1 MNSNIQIIRYQE
13 CESSLWKNGGGSTK
27 QLLISP
33 KDADLTNFDY
43 RISIATISSD
53 GPFSPFPGIDR
64 QLCILEGAGVKLK
77 MMSNDAAEANELI
90 LSPNEPAFCFSGET
104 HIESQL
110 LDKQIIDFNVMTK
123 RGKYR
128 AYIERL
134 ELYGSLSPESIE
146 TSNIDDAHQTSN
158 VHNNELQQWLL
169 CLEPLNLVYQ
179 GQIIQLKRYDM
190 VQCPQVSIPHVHLS
204 EIQSFEVE
212 SQKMLS
218 GKIEDPET
226 KSADAKSTQVNR
238 QKAEDFILIS
248 NTQTQLLRIVIECTK
263 RF

>member
-1 MNSNIQIIRYQE
+1 MNSNIQIIRYEE

-33 KDADLTNFDY
+33 KDADLSNFDF

-53 GPFSPFPGIDR
+53 GPFSIFPGIDR
-64 QLCILEGAGVKLK
+64 QLCILEGEGVKLLMPENGAK
-77 MMSNDAAEANELI
+77 PSEL
-90 LSPNEPAFCFSGET
+90 LLRPNQAAFCFSGET
-104 HIESQL
+104 QIESQL

-134 ELYGSLSPESIE
+134 ELNGSLSPESSE
-146 TSNIDDAHQTSN
+146 TSYIDDAHQTSN

-190 VQCPQVSIPHVHLS
+190 VQCLRGQNLKAQPSKMKRLEEIETSDATSSDAELPILKHSHIENPSLLNHKQCQV
-204 EIQSFEVE
+204 
-212 SQKMLS
+212 
-218 GKIEDPET
+218 
-226 KSADAKSTQVNR
+226 
-238 QKAEDFILIS
+238 
-248 NTQTQLLRIVIECTK
+248 LRIVIECTK
-263 RF
+263 KF

>member
-1 MNSNIQIIRYQE
+1 VNSNIQIIRYIE

-53 GPFSPFPGIDR
+53 GPFSQFPSIDR

-90 LSPNEPAFCFSGET
+90 LRPNEPAFCFSGET
-104 HIESQL
+104 QIESQL

-134 ELYGSLSPESIE
+134 ELNGSLSLEPFKTCHED
-146 TSNIDDAHQTSN
+146 NIHQPTN
-158 VHNNELQQWLL
+158 LNNNEPIEWLL

-190 VQCPQVSIPHVHLS
+190 VQYLQGQDLKAQPSKMKRLDEIETSDATYSDAELPILKHSHIKTPSLLNHKQCQV
-204 EIQSFEVE
+204 
-212 SQKMLS
+212 
-218 GKIEDPET
+218 
-226 KSADAKSTQVNR
+226 
-238 QKAEDFILIS
+238 
-248 NTQTQLLRIVIECTK
+248 LRIVIECTK
-263 RF
+263 KF

>member
-1 MNSNIQIIRYQE
+1 MSANIQIIRYQE

-77 MMSNDAAEANELI
+77 MMSDDLAEPNQLI
-90 LSPNEPAFCFSGET
+90 LRPNEPAFCFSGET
-104 HIESQL
+104 QIESKL

-134 ELYGSLSPESIE
+134 ELNGSLNPESSE
-146 TSNIDDAHQTSN
+146 TSHIDDAHQTPN

-190 VQCPQVSIPHVHLS
+190 VQCLRGQNLKAQPS
-204 EIQSFEVE
+204 EMQRLEEVE
-212 SQKMLS
+212 TSDATSSDAELPILKHT
-218 GKIEDPET
+218 DR
-226 KSADAKSTQVNR
+226 KSV
-238 QKAEDFILIS
+238 
-248 NTQTQLLRIVIECTK
+248 V
-263 RF
+263 

>member
-1 MNSNIQIIRYQE
+1 MNSNIQIIRYIE

-53 GPFSPFPGIDR
+53 GPFSIFPGIDR
-64 QLCILEGAGVKLK
+64 QLCILEGEGVKLLMPENGAK
-77 MMSNDAAEANELI
+77 PSEL
-90 LSPNEPAFCFSGET
+90 LLRPNQAAFCFSGET
-104 HIESQL
+104 QIESQL

-134 ELYGSLSPESIE
+134 ELNGSLSPESSE
-146 TSNIDDAHQTSN
+146 TSYIDDAHQTSN

-190 VQCPQVSIPHVHLS
+190 VQYLQGQDLKAQPSKMKRLEEIETSDATYSDAELPILKHSHIKTPSLLNHKQCQV
-204 EIQSFEVE
+204 
-212 SQKMLS
+212 
-218 GKIEDPET
+218 
-226 KSADAKSTQVNR
+226 
-238 QKAEDFILIS
+238 
-248 NTQTQLLRIVIECTK
+248 LRIVIECTK
-263 RF
+263 KF

>member
-1 MNSNIQIIRYQE
+1 MKPDIQIIRYQD

-43 RISIATISSD
+43 RISIATISSN

-64 QLCILEGAGVKLK
+64 QLCILEGEGVKL
-77 MMSNDAAEANELI
+77 MMSDNAAKSSELV
-90 LSPNEPAFCFSGET
+90 LRPNQPAFCFSGET
-104 HIESQL
+104 QIESQL

-134 ELYGSLSPESIE
+134 ELNSSLSLEPSKTCHE
-146 TSNIDDAHQTSN
+146 DN
-158 VHNNELQQWLL
+158 VHRPTNPQNNEPLQWLL

-179 GQIIQLKRYDM
+179 GKIIQLKHYDM
-190 VQCPQVSIPHVHLS
+190 L
-204 EIQSFEVE
+204 EY
-212 SQKMLS
+212 QKEKVTFS
-218 GKIEDPET
+218 GTINSVRLIKVTLEKIAYD
-226 KSADAKSTQVNR
+226 
-238 QKAEDFILIS
+238 
-248 NTQTQLLRIVIECTK
+248 
-263 RF
+263 

>member
-1 MNSNIQIIRYQE
+1 MNSNIQIIRYEE

-53 GPFSPFPGIDR
+53 GPFSIFPGIDR
-64 QLCILEGAGVKLK
+64 QLCILEGEGVKLL
-77 MMSNDAAEANELI
+77 MSENGAKPSEL
-90 LSPNEPAFCFSGET
+90 LLRPNQATFCFSGET
-104 HIESQL
+104 QIESQL

-134 ELYGSLSPESIE
+134 ELNGSLSLEPSKTCHE
-146 TSNIDDAHQTSN
+146 DN
-158 VHNNELQQWLL
+158 VHQPTNPHRNEPQQWLL
-169 CLEPLNLVYQ
+169 CLAPMTCIYQ
-179 GQIIQLKRYDM
+179 GEIMQLQRYDM
-190 VQCPQVSIPHVHLS
+190 VQCPQALIPKALS
-204 EIQSFEVE
+204 PELQSSAVE
-212 SQKMLS
+212 AQRA
-218 GKIEDPET
+218 
-226 KSADAKSTQVNR
+226 KSADVQFSNVNSPEVENLTLISDKQTQV
-238 QKAEDFILIS
+238 
-248 NTQTQLLRIVIECTK
+248 LRIVIECTK

>member
-1 MNSNIQIIRYQE
+1 MNSNIQIIRYEE

-33 KDADLTNFDY
+33 KDSDLTNFDY

-53 GPFSPFPGIDR
+53 GPFSIFPGIDR
-64 QLCILEGAGVKLK
+64 QLCILEGEGVKLLMPENGAK
-77 MMSNDAAEANELI
+77 PSEL
-90 LSPNEPAFCFSGET
+90 LLRPNQAAFCFSGET
-104 HIESQL
+104 QIESQL

-134 ELYGSLSPESIE
+134 ELNGSLSPESSE
-146 TSNIDDAHQTSN
+146 TSYIDDAHQTSN

-190 VQCPQVSIPHVHLS
+190 VQYLQGQDLKAQPSKMKRLDEIETSDATSSDAELPILKHSHIENPSLLNHKQCQV
-204 EIQSFEVE
+204 
-212 SQKMLS
+212 
-218 GKIEDPET
+218 
-226 KSADAKSTQVNR
+226 
-238 QKAEDFILIS
+238 
-248 NTQTQLLRIVIECTK
+248 LRIVIECTK
-263 RF
+263 KF